1 MIGKRRLRAAMML
14 TGLALLAAAPALAQ
28 GPRQIGIGETLRG
41 ELAPGDSTME
51 DGSYYD
57 AYVFQTAAG
66 QSYVIALTSDE
77 FDTFLNVNGPGGLA
91 TENDDAQDGV
101 TSSKLEFTAPAA
113 GEIRIRAN
121 SLTRRETGRY
131 SITLQ
136 PGVAQRRIALGEEL
150 SGSLSSDSPK
160 QRDSTPFQGFVFEGQ
175 VGQSVTIDMK
185 SADFDSYLSLRRA
198 GSGEDLAVDDD
209 GGGGADAQLLFTLP
223 ASGTYELRANA
234 ISTSARG
241 RFTLK
246 LTEGVT
252 GRKPATAAI
261 DYGRV
266 VRGELK
272 SGSGRDSTG
281 LFYDSY
287 SFVGHAGDRVTLS
300 AVSSDF
306 DPVLY
311 LGRAN
316 RVRDDD
322 WLDSNDD
329 ENPAGTDSL
338 IQVVL
343 PADTTYEIHVVSY
356 NPGEAGHYVLGLG
369 VSR

>member
-1 MIGKRRLRAAMML
+1 MML

-51 DGSYYD
+51 DGSYFD

-77 FDTFLNVNGPGGLA
+77 FDTFLHVNGPGGLA